1 MNTIG
6 ERIKW
11 LRKERC
17 RKTQEEVGKYVGV
30 GKATIQ
36 KYENAI
42 ITNIPSDKI
51 ELLAE
56 VLETTPAFIMG
67 WSENPERIP
76 QQIISDSDKLDS
88 EIIRLFLNLS
98 PDGKKKV
105 LDYVHLVQLGEE
117 NQVDSSSAQSS
128 SSPTIP

>member
-17 RKTQEEVGKYVGV
+17 RKTQEDVGKYVGV

-67 WSENPERIP
+67 WSENPERVP

-117 NQVDSSSAQSS
+117 KR
-128 SSPTIP
+128 